1 MEKEAFRVHVLGAA
15 PEMFCENPRTGIR
28 AGLGSKGET
37 RPCSPTASFVD
48 KV

>member
-15 PEMFCENPRTGIR
+15 PEMFCVFRTGIR

-37 RPCSPTASFVD
+37 RPCSPTAAFVD